1 MEAINKRTLPI
12 KIQFFFICLVLS
24 TNFGFANNNAETTS
38 NSKLSETT
46 LNDSNEKIKQ
56 DKNKNSIKN
65 SSNNNF
71 HEIMSTKGDCSSS
84 CCTGDNSVQKI
95 KDSKEKLNSQ
105 KIKKKFGWFSRSK

>member
-12 KIQFFFICLVLS
+12 KIQFFICLVLS
-24 TNFGFANNNAETTS
+24 TNFGFANTSAEAPS

>member
-1 MEAINKRTLPI
+1 MKVINKRTLPI
-12 KIQFFFICLVLS
+12 KIQFFICLVLS
-24 TNFGFANNNAETTS
+24 TNFGIANTSAEVIS

-56 DKNKNSIKN
+56 DKNANSIKN

-71 HEIMSTKGDCSSS
+71 HEIMSTKGDCSSN
-84 CCTGDNSVQKI
+84 CCTGDNSMRKI